1 MLRYDGRIE
10 IARGRSRHD
19 KNWQTV
25 RMQWSEL
32 LERLSVP
39 TRTSETL
46 AEYHAASKTEQL
58 RIKDVGGVVGG
69 ALKGGRR
76 SGVTVVNRT
85 LLTLDVDFAPVDFW
99 DEVGMLCPF
108 AAAMHSTHKHT
119 PITPRLRFY
128 IPLARPVSP
137 EEYVAVAR
145 MVAFDWG
152 IEYFDD
158 STYEPQ
164 RLMFWPSVS
173 VDGEYLFES
182 VDAPWL
188 NPDDVLARYVDWK
201 DIASYP
207 RSSRETKKQKHL
219 LKKQEDPLCKPGLVG
234 TFCRT
239 YTVSDVLAEFL
250 AEEYEPC
257 GMEGRYTY
265 RKGTTSAGLV
275 VYDDKFAYSHHGTDP
290 TGGQLCNA
298 FDLVRLHRFGE
309 LDQDTNP
316 DTPTNRLPSFQKM
329 LDFAREQPAVKKT
342 LYTDKTGYAAE
353 DFDDQTDDME
363 WATQLETDAKGCYLP
378 TIGNLTII
386 LQNDPGLKG
395 KLVSDEFEHR
405 EAILDDLPWRKL
417 SAGRAFEDKDEAQ
430 FKLYLEQRYKIIS
443 HAKVH
448 DALSVAFAD
457 CAVHPVR
464 EYLDGLS
471 WDEVPRLETLLIDY
485 LGAADTP
492 YVRAVTRKMLAAAV
506 ARIYEPGTKF
516 DYMMVLVGPQGTGKS
531 TIINRLGGRWY
542 SDSFTTVQGKDAYE
556 QLQGTWLMEVAEMA
570 GLSKSEVETVK
581 HFISKQEDR
590 FRVAY
595 GKRVSYF
602 PRQCVFFGTTNNY
615 NCLRD
620 ETGNRRFWPVD
631 IRVTEP
637 RKNLFEDFTRAEIDQ
652 VWAEAVELYRG
663 GEPLY
668 LDRELEA
675 EAQEQQAMHTE
686 EDPKFGLVQGYLDL
700 LLPEDWED
708 MDLHKRRSYVRGED
722 RELMAEGVCIR
733 ECVCIPEIWEELF
746 GGSQDRLD
754 VKTRRELHSIMQHMP
769 GWERYGRAGGKKK
782 FSRYGVQRT
791 YARIQ
796 IEGLQ
801 SL

>member
-76 SGVTVVNRT
+76 SGVTVINRT
-85 LLTLDVDFAPVDFW
+85 LLTLDADFAPVDFW

-207 RSSRETKKQKHL
+207 RSSRETKKQKRL

-234 TFCRT
+234 AFCRT

-309 LDQDTNP
+309 LDQDANP

-417 SAGRAFEDKDEAQ
+417 STGRAFEDKDEAQ